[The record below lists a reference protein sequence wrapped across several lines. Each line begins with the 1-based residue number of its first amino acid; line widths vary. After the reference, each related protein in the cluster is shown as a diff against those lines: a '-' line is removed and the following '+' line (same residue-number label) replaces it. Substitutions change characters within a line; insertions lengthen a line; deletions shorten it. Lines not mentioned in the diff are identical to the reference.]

1 MINAS
6 YDRSWEPN
14 LFQVQTISLAG
25 GFVSTLLAHPFDF
38 LKTKIQ
44 IYNEGIG
51 MRGRTYELG
60 YNPLRIFNNF
70 IQ

>member
-6 YDRSWEPN
+6 YDRSWEPS
-14 LFQVQTISLAG
+14 LFQAQVISLTG
-25 GFVSTLLAHPFDF
+25 GAVSTLLSHPFDF

-51 MRGRTYELG
+51 MRGRTYEIG
-60 YNPLRIFNNF
+60 YNPYRVYNHFL
-70 IQ
+70 